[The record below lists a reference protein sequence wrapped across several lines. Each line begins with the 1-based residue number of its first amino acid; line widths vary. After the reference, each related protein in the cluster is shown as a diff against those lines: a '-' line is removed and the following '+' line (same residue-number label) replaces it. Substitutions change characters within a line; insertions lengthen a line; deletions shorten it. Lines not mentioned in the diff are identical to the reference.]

1 MDSFKGFVELLKKVV
16 KNKEITL
23 DTELRALGIDSLDLA
38 EIIMEA
44 EEKFNVSFTND
55 ELNGFVKVSD
65 VVKTIDYKKK
75 K

>member
-1 MDSFKGFVELLKKVV
+1 MDSFNGFVDLLKKVV

-23 DTELRALGIDSLDLA
+23 GTELRALGIDSLDLA

-44 EEKFNVSFTND
+44 EEKFDISFTND
-55 ELNGFVKVSD
+55 ELNGFIKVED
-65 VVKTIDYKKK
+65 VVKTIDAKKK

>member
-1 MDSFKGFVELLKKVV
+1 MDSFNGFVVLLKKVV

-44 EEKFNVSFTND
+44 EEKFNISFTNE
-55 ELNGFVKVSD
+55 ELNGFVKVGD
-65 VVKTIDYKKK
+65 VVATIDAKKK

>member
-1 MDSFKGFVELLKKVV
+1 MDSFNGFVELLKKVV

-44 EEKFNVSFTND
+44 EEKFNVSFSND
-55 ELNGFVKVSD
+55 ELNGFVKVQD
-65 VVKTIDYKKK
+65 VVKTIDSKKK

>member
-1 MDSFKGFVELLKKVV
+1 MDSFNGFVELLKKVV

-23 DTELRALGIDSLDLA
+23 GTELRSLGIDSLDLA

-44 EEKFNVSFTND
+44 EEKFDISFTND
-55 ELNGFVKVSD
+55 ELNGFVKVED
-65 VVKTIDYKKK
+65 VVKTIEAKKK